1 MSLKVSKYLSSN
13 GSFVR
18 FPMAGFGV
26 ETEEVFSLLFSPF
39 YFPSKYLAEKRLKI
53 IERKY
58 IYIYFFLPP
67 ELLCK
72 I

>member
-1 MSLKVSKYLSSN
+1 
-13 GSFVR
+13 
-18 FPMAGFGV
+18 MAGFGV
-26 ETEEVFSLLFSPF
+26 ETEEVFSLLFSPL
-39 YFPSKYLAEKRLKI
+39 YFPTKYLAEKRLKI

-58 IYIYFFLPP
+58 IYIFFSP